1 MNYLDLFKFDSDMF
15 YKEYDTEERE
25 RERNFNS

>member
-25 RERNFNS
+25 REREEF